1 MTTSSKGTINLNI
14 VRVPPWIQ
22 FLDIY
27 HSTETENNRS
37 LRSLG
42 IIAAESGHATNRY
55 TQNVR
60 EDIEI
65 NKRHVG
71 AAVVKIKEAKMTRSV
86 RADHIGTGRA
96 GHGWQTSTPY
106 ITARAFPVF
115 QRRCGER

>member
-27 HSTETENNRS
+27 HSTETKNDRS

-42 IIAAESGHATNRY
+42 IIAAESGHRGHATTRY
-55 TQNVR
+55 TRIVR

-71 AAVVKIKEAKMTRSV
+71 AAVAKINEAKMTRSA

-96 GHGWQTSTPY
+96 GHGW
-106 ITARAFPVF
+106 
-115 QRRCGER
+115 